1 MSYDLKL
8 TNNDLNINSDGGLQ
22 TVFDNNKLL
31 QDILKAILTT
41 KGSNRFFRWYGSS
54 ISSRVIGQNL
64 DFSQIEVEI
73 QSSIQETLSNIISL
87 QNAQGKEQYV
97 SAGETIASVRGI
109 SVLRN
114 PSDPRLFEITISVL
128 TRKLTIVEETFS
140 LRL

>member
-8 TNNDLNINSDGGLQ
+8 TDNDLDINPDGGLQ
-22 TVFDNNKLL
+22 TVSDNNKLL
-31 QDILKAILTT
+31 QDILKAVLTT

-54 ISSRVIGQNL
+54 ISSRIIGQNL

-73 QSSIQETLSNIISL
+73 QSSIQETLSNIVAL
-87 QNAQGKEQYV
+87 QNAQSKEQYV
-97 SAGETIASVRGI
+97 SAGETIASIRGV

-114 PSDPRLFEITISVL
+114 PEDPRLFEVMISIL
-128 TRKLTIVEETFS
+128 TRKLTVVEETFS